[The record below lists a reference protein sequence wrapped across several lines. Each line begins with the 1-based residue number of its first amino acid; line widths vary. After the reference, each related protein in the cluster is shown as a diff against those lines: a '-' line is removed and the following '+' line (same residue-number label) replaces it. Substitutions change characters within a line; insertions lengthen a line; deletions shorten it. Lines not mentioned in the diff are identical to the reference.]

1 MRVIPSREQ
10 DQRMEVAMAILLR
23 AGVITAAVLV
33 AVGGA
38 LVLRHPSSPV
48 PNYTVFRPPG
58 EHAATA
64 SANVAFR
71 SISGVL
77 AQLRTGSGGSIIAL
91 GLLVLV
97 ATPIARVVFAIVGF
111 ARERDWLYTV
121 VSLVV
126 LAILAFSLL
135 HGR

>member
-1 MRVIPSREQ
+1 MKHTPTRQE

-23 AGVITAAVLV
+23 AGVIAAAVLV
-33 AVGGA
+33 AIGGA
-38 LVLRHPSSPV
+38 LMLRHPSLPV
-48 PNYTVFRPPG
+48 PNYTVFHPPG
-58 EHAATA
+58 AHAASA

-77 AQLRTGSGGSIIAL
+77 GQLRTGSAGSIIAL

-97 ATPIARVVFAIVGF
+97 ATPIARVIFAIVGF
-111 ARERDWLYTV
+111 SRERDWLYTV
-121 VSLVV
+121 VSLIV
-126 LAILAFSLL
+126 LAILAFSLV